1 VLLGSGDPGLEN
13 GLRQIEMNFP
23 GNAVGWVGFSVPV
36 SHRITSAIDILA
48 MPSRFEPCG
57 LNQLYAMRYGTLP
70 VAHKTGGLKDTVTPD
85 VGFPFAPCNRDA
97 LCVAMEHAV
106 WTYRNDQP
114 KWQKM
119 RLRAMRKDLGWDVA
133 ADKYERL
140 LKRVAAPA
148 PHALNHESLRES
160 NPALAQI
167 RASEDTSS
175 EWKDAEKRAEKTRI
189 RASNAPDRDTREA
202 ETTTSEG
209 EDSWAR
215 KVQETLKN
223 LLRI

>member
-160 NPALAQI
+160 NSALAQI